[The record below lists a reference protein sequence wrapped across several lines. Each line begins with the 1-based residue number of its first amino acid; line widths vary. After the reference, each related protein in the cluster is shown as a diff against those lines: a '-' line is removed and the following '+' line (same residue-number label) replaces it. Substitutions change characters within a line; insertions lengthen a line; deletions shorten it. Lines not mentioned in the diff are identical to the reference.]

1 MPGWFGEEGLPDLP
15 DVEELEEELDDDL
28 PANVEKGI
36 CDLPVWKDMVA
47 RVGLKEA
54 RRILRCGL
62 LAGQLP
68 ECNPEN

>member
-1 MPGWFGEEGLPDLP
+1 MPQEEAMPGWFGEEGLPDLP
-15 DVEELEEELDDDL
+15 
-28 PANVEKGI
+28 
-36 CDLPVWKDMVA
+36 VWKDLVA
-47 RVGLKEA
+47 RMGLKEA